1 MTEELIEQAPEV
13 TQADLCLKFP
23 DEAAAFAALY
33 EPVTQ
38 TVTTYDE
45 EGEATT
51 VTTEV
56 PGEFKPRHQA
66 SIDAIGVIYRA
77 TGNTLLGEDGEYPE
91 TAPLEG
97 WHVNLRGVF
106 EAEEIEA
113 LELFVVTSKIPVRVW
128 A

>member
-1 MTEELIEQAPEV
+1 MNEDTITEV

-38 TVTTYDE
+38 TVTTYDD
-45 EGEATT
+45 EGAATT

-56 PGEFKPRHQA
+56 EGEFKTRHQA
-66 SIDAIGVIYRA
+66 SIDTIGVIHKA
-77 TGNTLLGEDGEYPE
+77 IGDMDSEGNFL
-91 TAPLEG
+91 TAALPG
-97 WHVNLRGVF
+97 WHVNLRGNFTEEQLV
-106 EAEEIEA
+106 ELAEFA
-113 LELFVVTSKIPVRVW
+113 VTPENPVRVW

>member
-1 MTEELIEQAPEV
+1 MTEDLSTPEQV
-13 TQADLCLKFP
+13 HADLCLKFQ
-23 DEAAAFAALY
+23 DEAAAFAGLY

-38 TVTTYDE
+38 TVTSYDE
-45 EGEATT
+45 EGAATT

-56 PGEFKPRHQA
+56 EGEFKARHTA
-66 SIDAIGVIYRA
+66 SIDTIGVIYRA

-91 TAPLEG
+91 MAPLEG

-106 EAEEIEA
+106 SADELEA
-113 LELFVVTSKIPVRVW
+113 LTLFVVTPEAPVRVW

>member
-1 MTEELIEQAPEV
+1 MTEDLSTPEQV
-13 TQADLCLKFP
+13 HADLCLKFA

-45 EGEATT
+45 EGAATT

-56 PGEFKPRHQA
+56 EGEFKARHTA
-66 SIDAIGVIYRA
+66 SIDTIGVIHQPIGDMDA
-77 TGNTLLGEDGEYPE
+77 EGNFL
-91 TAPLEG
+91 TAALPG
-97 WHVNLRGVF
+97 WHVNLRGSFTPEQV
-106 EAEEIEA
+106 EA
-113 LELFVVTSKIPVRVW
+113 LAPFVVTPENPVRVW

>member
-1 MTEELIEQAPEV
+1 MTEDLSIPEQV
-13 TQADLCLKFP
+13 QADLCLKFP

-45 EGEATT
+45 EGMAVTE
-51 VTTEV
+51 TTEV

-66 SIDAIGVIYRA
+66 AIDTIGVIYQPIGDLDA
-77 TGNTLLGEDGEYPE
+77 EGNFL
-91 TAPLEG
+91 TAALPG

-106 EAEEIEA
+106 TPD
-113 LELFVVTSKIPVRVW
+113 ELAVLAPFVVTPENPVRVW